1 MFETFSYDIPAVLP
15 SEARAHWAF
24 MESNSAAAVMQA
36 VCPHEWAD
44 IVAVLSTYR
53 LDPSSW
59 LKAGGNRGDIAEQ
72 IDSEFSRRGW
82 RETRLDLETK
92 GILYLK
98 NGEKAGELPPIYQ
111 EGYLVDNFKNR
122 IVLDVEWNAK
132 DGNLDRDL
140 ASYRSWFEAGVI
152 SAGVI
157 ITKDRLAL
165 LKLARELWGTHQATL
180 EIEQRSSKLPIDL
193 TTSTVTAFDKAQMRV
208 RRGVMGS
215 CPVLIV
221 AANETTWN
229 GQPYIEPQEVA
240 HDMQDQT
247 GSAFADD
254 NDDDDYDPDSE
265 LTQAQALR
273 AGQERAIKSWEDS
286 QS

>member
-1 MFETFSYDIPAVLP
+1 
-15 SEARAHWAF
+15 

-36 VCPHEWAD
+36 VCPQEWAD
-44 IVAVLSTYR
+44 IVDVLSTYR

-59 LKAGGNRGDIAEQ
+59 LKPGGNRGDIAEQ
-72 IDSEFSRRGW
+72 IDEEFARRGW

-98 NGEKAGELPPIYQ
+98 NGEKLGELPPVYQ

-140 ASYRSWFEAGVI
+140 ASYRSWYEAGVI

-157 ITKDRLAL
+157 ITKDRPAL
-165 LKLARELWGTHQATL
+165 LRLARRIWADHQATL
-180 EIEQRSSKLPIDL
+180 DEEARNPRLPIDL
-193 TTSTVTAFDKAQMRV
+193 TTSTVTAFDKAQLRV
-208 RRGVMGS
+208 RRGVMGT

-221 AANETTWN
+221 AATEATWN
-229 GQPYIEPQEVA
+229 GQPY
-240 HDMQDQT
+240 
-247 GSAFADD
+247 S
-254 NDDDDYDPDSE
+254 
-265 LTQAQALR
+265 
-273 AGQERAIKSWEDS
+273 
-286 QS
+286 